1 MRRGTDRRRV
11 WLIFVP
17 DRAEHDV
24 SASKPKHD
32 TSTVPGY
39 PEHDAQRAVPGQ
51 HQASS
56 KSGCPA
62 HIDIYTVKLLNK
74 LSIIRHRLSL

>member
-39 PEHDAQRAVPGQ
+39 PEHDAQRAVPG
-51 HQASS
+51 
-56 KSGCPA
+56 
-62 HIDIYTVKLLNK
+62 
-74 LSIIRHRLSL
+74 